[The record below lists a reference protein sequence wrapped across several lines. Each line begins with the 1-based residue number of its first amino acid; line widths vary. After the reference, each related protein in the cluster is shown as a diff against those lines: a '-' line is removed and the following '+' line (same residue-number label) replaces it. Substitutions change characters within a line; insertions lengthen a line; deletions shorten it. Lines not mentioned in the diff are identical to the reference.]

1 MSIPA
6 IVAAITALPDRRVQ
20 RCLWRCLVRATIAR
34 QAAEDGHR
42 GDAYLHRLRVAYQ
55 LMRVQAPTVYPRAGS
70 RILVPID
77 HDCAAQAD
85 PVAWAIRQIM

>member
-1 MSIPA
+1 MTVEQ
-6 IVAAITALPDRRVQ
+6 IVTAITAIPDARVQ
-20 RCLWRCLVRATIAR
+20 RCLWRSLIRATIAR
-34 QAAEDGHR
+34 QAAEQGHR
-42 GDAYLHRLRVAYQ
+42 GTAYLHRLRVCYQ

-70 RILVPID
+70 RTLVPID